1 MLFAAG
7 SNAQAG
13 WLFVIAAGFVGVLV
27 AGLVLPGAALRGVG
41 AIRDAPSFTAVGV
54 PVSVEL
60 EINNRGRNRRGPLVG
75 VDHFLGE
82 TRLLIKHLPAK
93 SALTLAYEV
102 TPPRRGV
109 YESGKITLESGAPFG
124 FARARRTL
132 NVPAQTVVHPK
143 WLNLTSFPLLEAA
156 STPQE
161 TLHERP
167 RRGSGMEFF
176 GLREYRS
183 GDSPRHIHWKSSARG
198 AGLFVREYEEH
209 LASRL
214 TVIIDATESVGTE
227 PLTTFED
234 SASIASSLV
243 MYALDVGHPVQLFSD
258 SVSGRKPFFEP
269 GKIDALDWLS
279 RIEADGR
286 RGLERSV
293 TDLLSDIYKRST
305 NVLIFPSTRR
315 NAAQAPKAAAM
326 LQEVS
331 ARVITVILSARTYGL
346 KPPENALAVEEEKD
360 LIARLQESRTY
371 VYLVE
376 QDKDLSEC
384 LREPLPV

>member
-1 MLFAAG
+1 VLFAAG
-7 SNAQAG
+7 TNSQAG
-13 WLFVIAAGFVGVLV
+13 WLFVIAAGFVGVVV
-27 AGLVLPGAALRGVG
+27 AGLVLPGAALRGVE
-41 AIRDAPSFTAVGV
+41 ASRDAPSFTAVGV
-54 PVSVEL
+54 PVAVEL
-60 EINNRGRNRRGPLVG
+60 EITNRGRNRKGPLAG
-75 VDHFLGE
+75 VDHFLVE
-82 TRLLIKHLPAK
+82 TPILIKHLPAK

-102 TPPRRGV
+102 TPLRRGV
-109 YESGKITLESGAPFG
+109 YESGKITLTSGAPFG
-124 FARARRTL
+124 LARARRTL
-132 NVPAQTVVHPK
+132 NVASQTVVHPK
-143 WLNLTSFPLLEAA
+143 WSNITSFPLLEAA

-214 TVIIDATESVGTE
+214 TVIIDATESAGNE

-243 MYALDVGHPVQLFSD
+243 MYALDVDHPVQLFSD
-258 SVSGRKPFFEP
+258 SVSGRRPLFEP
-269 GKIDALDWLS
+269 GKVDALDWLS
-279 RIEADGR
+279 RIEPDGR

-293 TDLLSDIYKRST
+293 TDLLVDIYKRST
-305 NVLIFPSTRR
+305 NVLIFPSTRK
-315 NAAQAPKAAAM
+315 NAAQAPKAVA
-326 LQEVS
+326 LIQEVS
-331 ARVITVILSARTYGL
+331 ARVIAVILSARTYGP
-346 KPPENALAVEEEKD
+346 KPSEEALTDEEEKA
-360 LIARLQESRTY
+360 LIARLAESRTY

-376 QDKDLSEC
+376 QGRDLTEC
-384 LREPLPV
+384 LQEPLLV